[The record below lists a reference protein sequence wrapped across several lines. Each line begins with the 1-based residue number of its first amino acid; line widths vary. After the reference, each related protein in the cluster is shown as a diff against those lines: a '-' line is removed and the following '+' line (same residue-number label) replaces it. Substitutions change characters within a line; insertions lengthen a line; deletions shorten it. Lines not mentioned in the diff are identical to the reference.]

1 MTSRIEHKRYEN
13 KFNWVPYYK
22 RIGRFGFP
30 LSNKVDDRM
39 PVFWAAVSGNELYF
53 VNGSN
58 ESLDY
63 VRAKTGGFQTC
74 DDVVITIK
82 SDGYSYRYESVR
94 PSEAVKIDE
103 YDFYLDSD
111 YVLQRNIEIKSS
123 IYGILELSTKPE
135 KGEIS
140 ECVLKWE

>member
-1 MTSRIEHKRYEN
+1 MIEC
-13 KFNWVPYYK
+13 
-22 RIGRFGFP
+22 
-30 LSNKVDDRM
+30 LL
-39 PVFWAAVSGNELYF
+39 FWAAVSGNELYF

-58 ESLDY
+58 EMLNY
-63 VRAKTGGFQTC
+63 VRAKTGGFQT

-82 SDGYSYRYESVR
+82 SDRYPYRHECVR
-94 PSEAVKIDE
+94 PSEAVNIDE

-111 YVLQRNIEIKSS
+111 YVLQRNIEINSPT
-123 IYGILELSTKPE
+123 YGILELSTKPE